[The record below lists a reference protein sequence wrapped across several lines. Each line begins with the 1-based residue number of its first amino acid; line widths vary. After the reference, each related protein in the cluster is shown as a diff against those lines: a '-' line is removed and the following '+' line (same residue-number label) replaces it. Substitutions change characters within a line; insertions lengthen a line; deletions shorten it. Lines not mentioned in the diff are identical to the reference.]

1 MYALASLGLFFII
14 IMFIIFLAIIWS
26 VIHCLISDL
35 TGLQKLFWVLV
46 LLILPLI
53 GLMLYLI
60 FINRNEKVEI
70 MKDKL
75 KRNEKE
81 AVLAGVCA
89 GIGDY
94 FDVDP
99 VLVRLLVVV
108 LFFMSAG
115 SVVIAYIIAWIIM
128 PVGRKKSGKKK

>member
-1 MYALASLGLFFII
+1 
-14 IMFIIFLAIIWS
+14 
-26 VIHCLISDL
+26 
-35 TGLQKLFWVLV
+35 
-46 LLILPLI
+46 
-53 GLMLYLI
+53 
-60 FINRNEKVEI
+60 

>member
-75 KRNEKE
+75 KRNEK
-81 AVLAGVCA
+81 G
-89 GIGDY
+89 
-94 FDVDP
+94 
-99 VLVRLLVVV
+99 RLCD
-108 LFFMSAG
+108 G
-115 SVVIAYIIAWIIM
+115 
-128 PVGRKKSGKKK
+128 G